1 MERMEMRLR
10 MTAALAVA
18 ALGLFP
24 PVGSR
29 ALAQPLQLGTA
40 QTATGRLTVVRPDG
54 IENQLV
60 GRSPLALFEYD
71 VVGTG
76 ANSRAVLDVGDGIQV
91 TLEQSTTF
99 KILYRWER
107 TKGLTPIVR
116 LQKGEISVKASRSG
130 AVLEI
135 ETPVAVIAAPRTAEL
150 SVRVTGEGN
159 AAVTVV
165 RGAVDV
171 ANPLGTCRLQG
182 PRASSLVRGKA
193 CHAPV
198 AVETKPPAIEAKP
211 PIVDRESPDDV
222 RPDERD
228 HQQGAEWRDRI
239 DK

>member
-1 MERMEMRLR
+1 MEMRLR
-10 MTAALAVA
+10 ITVALAFA
-18 ALGLFP
+18 SLSLFP

-29 ALAQPLQLGTA
+29 ALGQPLQLGTA
-40 QTATGRLTVVRPDG
+40 QTATGRFTVVRPDG

-60 GRSPLALFEYD
+60 GKSPLALFEYD
-71 VVGTG
+71 VVGTA

-116 LQKGEISVKASRSG
+116 LHKGEISVRATRGG
-130 AVLEI
+130 AALEI
-135 ETPVAVIAAPRTAEL
+135 ETPVAVIATPRNAEL

-182 PRASSLVRGKA
+182 PRASSFVRGKA
-193 CHAPV
+193 CNAPV
-198 AVETKPPAIEAKP
+198 AAETKPPAVEAKP
-211 PIVDRESPDDV
+211 PSGDRESPDEV

-228 HQQGAEWRDRI
+228 HQQGVEWHDRI
-239 DK
+239 DR